1 MESHMLLDP
10 GISSSQYFRVDLSIT
25 NDALGDALKDPESCQ
40 EYLDRVL
47 EKHKKRVAFGGYLE
61 RRGLYDG
68 FGHFNPG
75 ESGKR
80 EYHLGVDFWAPAG
93 TSVHTPW
100 KGRVHSWA
108 NRTGRGDYG
117 PVILL
122 EHFVHGKPLYSLYG
136 HLSAGSLDGLFEG
149 KEFKMGQK
157 VGRLGTASENGG
169 YAPHLHFQLIRD
181 VQGFRGDY
189 PGVCALEQLEFYSE
203 NCPDPLEY
211 LNCSQWPVASSSL

>member
-1 MESHMLLDP
+1 MKSHMLLDP
-10 GISSSQYFRVDLSIT
+10 GISTSQYFRVDLSIT
-25 NDALGDALKDPESCQ
+25 NDTLGDALKDPESCQ
-40 EYLDRVL
+40 AYLDRVL

-108 NRTGRGDYG
+108 NRTARGDYG
-117 PVILL
+117 PVLLL
-122 EHFVHGKPLYSLYG
+122 EHLIYGKPLYSVYG
-136 HLSAGSLDGLFEG
+136 HLSSGSLDGLFKG
-149 KEFKMGQK
+149 REFEMGQE

-169 YAPHLHFQLIRD
+169 YAPHLHFQFVRD
-181 VQGFRGDY
+181 LEGYSGDY
-189 PGVCALEQLEFYSE
+189 PGVCALEQLEFYRE
-203 NCPDPLEY
+203 NCPDPLDY
-211 LNCSQWPVASSSL
+211 LNFSQ

>member
-1 MESHMLLDP
+1 MKSHLLLDP
-10 GISSSQYFRVDLSIT
+10 AIPPSQYLRVDLSVT

-40 EYLDRVL
+40 AYLDGVL
-47 EKHKKRVAFGGYLE
+47 EKHKKRVAYGGYLE

-75 ESGKR
+75 ETGKR
-80 EYHLGVDFWAPAG
+80 EYHLGVDFWAPCG

-100 KGRVHSWA
+100 KGRAHSWA
-108 NRTGRGDYG
+108 NRTTRGDYG

-122 EHFVHGKPLYSLYG
+122 EHLVHGKPLYSLYG

-149 KEFKMGQK
+149 KEFEMGQE
-157 VGRLGTASENGG
+157 VGRLGSASENGG
-169 YAPHLHFQLIRD
+169 YAPHLHFQFVRD
-181 VQGFRGDY
+181 LGGCRGDY
-189 PGVCALEQLEFYSE
+189 PGVCALEQLEFYRE

-211 LNCSQWPVASSSL
+211 LNCSQSSVASRQ